1 MQDYFLMANWSQL
14 NILLILEKPLKKKWM
29 LYLSNLINSNYIS
42 MIITQPKG
50 TQRFTIDEIDFDK
63 KDLLKKRDMI
73 NEIVD
78 MIF

>member
-1 MQDYFLMANWSQL
+1 
-14 NILLILEKPLKKKWM
+14 M

-78 MIF
+78 MIFQS

>member
-1 MQDYFLMANWSQL
+1 
-14 NILLILEKPLKKKWM
+14 M

-42 MIITQPKG
+42 MAITQPKG
-50 TQRFTIDEIDFDK
+50 TKPFTIDEIDFVK
-63 KDLLKKRDMI
+63 KKICKKRDLI